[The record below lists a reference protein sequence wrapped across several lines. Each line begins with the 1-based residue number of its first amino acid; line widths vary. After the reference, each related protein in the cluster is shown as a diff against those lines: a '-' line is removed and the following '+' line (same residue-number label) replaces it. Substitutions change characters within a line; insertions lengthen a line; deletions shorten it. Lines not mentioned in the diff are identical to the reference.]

1 MATNVELN
9 QLVDYWQDGA
19 SQTMPNYS
27 ELTSTGFAQSGDPVS
42 GIMATRPGAAWFNL
56 IAAMRVSV
64 IRAAG
69 LTPSETPDPLQFLT
83 ALQSMSWMQN
93 GKILTDMLANASVT
107 NEKIAE
113 NAVKSGQIASGAV
126 GASQLAANAVEA
138 SKIKDG
144 EVGTSKLAA
153 NAVSTEKL
161 AAGSVTEAKI
171 SNAAITSSKIAE
183 GAVGAN
189 AIAAGAVGNSALA
202 DGAVNAAKIVD
213 GSVGTAELAN
223 SAVAT
228 EKIGNGAVTFA
239 KIAGAAVA
247 TEAEAKAGT
256 ATDKVMTPQRTKQA
270 IEALSPACPTGM
282 IAWFGLG
289 AIPEGWLLCNGAKV
303 SRTTYAALFSAIGT
317 RFGAG
322 DGSTT
327 FTLPDLNNR
336 FIEGTT
342 DVSKVGQYLEAG
354 LPNITGEIVGRRY
367 FCIDCSGAFN
377 NISTTTEQQN
387 AMQFSD
393 SKGTNRVPFYAS
405 RSSSIYREGS
415 TVQPPALR
423 LLPCIKI

>member
-19 SQTMPNYS
+19 SQTMPDYS

-171 SNAAITSSKIAE
+171 SNAAITSSKIAK

-202 DGAVNAAKIVD
+202 DGSVNAAKIVD
-213 GSVGTAELAN
+213 GSVGTSELAN

-228 EKIGNGAVTFA
+228 SKIGNGAVTFA

-282 IAWFGLG
+282 IGWFGLG
-289 AIPEGWLLCNGAKV
+289 AVPDGWLLCNGSQV

-354 LPNITGEIVGRRY
+354 LPNISGSFNTGDRGSHGSAE
-367 FCIDCSGAFN
+367 GA
-377 NISTTTEQQN
+377 ISTLLLGTPKFTDQRDIVAPVNGFSFDASLSN
-387 AMQFSD
+387 AIYGS
-393 SKGTNRVPFYAS
+393 SAS
-405 RSSSIYREGS
+405 
-415 TVQPPALR
+415 VQVPALFA
-423 LLPCIKI
+423 LACIKV